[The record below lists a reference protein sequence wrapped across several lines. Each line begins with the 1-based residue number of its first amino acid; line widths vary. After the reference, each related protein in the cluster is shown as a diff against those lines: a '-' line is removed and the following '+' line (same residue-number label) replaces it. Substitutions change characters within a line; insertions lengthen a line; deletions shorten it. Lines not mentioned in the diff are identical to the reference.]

1 MTAYYL
7 LWQLADSGFPAG
19 SFAHSGGLEAAVQH
33 GHVKDAADVARLAGH
48 VLANTGRSSLPIV
61 RASYIDETLWRE
73 LDRFS
78 DAFLTNP
85 VAHRAS
91 CALGRAFLASA
102 ARAFPEAQI
111 DPDLNALS
119 RESLSG
125 HYAPVFGSV
134 TRRLGVELRDAERL
148 FLYLSVRGI
157 ASSAVRLGVIGAFDA
172 QRVVSFLGKQ
182 IEEVV
187 DRCADL
193 SVADVAQTAPLVD
206 LFQAT
211 HDRLYSRLFQ
221 S

>member
-19 SFAHSGGLEAAVQH
+19 SFAHSGGLEAALQH
-33 GHVKDAADVARLAGH
+33 GYVKDAADVESLARH
-48 VLANTGRSSLPIV
+48 VLTSTGRGSLPIV
-61 RASYIDETLWRE
+61 RVAHADEMALVE

-91 CALGRAFLASA
+91 CSLGRAFLTSTN
-102 ARAFPEAQI
+102 RAFPDAGIQRVTDRI
-111 DPDLNALS
+111 SA
-119 RESLSG
+119 ESLTG
-125 HYAPVFGSV
+125 HYAPVFGVV

-148 FLYLSVRGI
+148 FLYLSIRGT
-157 ASSAVRLGVIGAFDA
+157 ASSAVRLGAIGAYDA
-172 QRVVSFLGKQ
+172 QRLISRLASQ
-182 IEEVV
+182 IEEVA
-187 DRCADL
+187 DRCAGL
-193 SVADVAQTAPLVD
+193 SVLEVAQTSPLLD
-206 LFQAT
+206 LFQAR